1 MGDPIFESTKQ
12 NVTPKKELLFV
23 ALGGSGEIG
32 MNVNLY
38 GCQGKWLMVDCGIT
52 FADPQYPGI
61 DVILPDLA
69 FIEEQLDNLLG
80 IVLTHGHE
88 DHIGA
93 LPYLAEDLGVPLYA
107 TPFTA
112 GLIRGKLEEEGNA
125 NRVRLNV
132 IQPGDSFDAGPFGVT
147 FVPLS
152 HSIPEANA
160 LLIDTP
166 YGRVFHTGDWKLDAA
181 PVLGAPTS
189 PEQLDIIG
197 DEGVLALVCDSTNVF
212 NTEASGSE
220 ADVRVGLSEVIAKA
234 RGRVLVTTF
243 ASNAARLHTLGQV
256 AKETGRKLCVA
267 GRSLDRILK
276 VARATGYLKDFPE
289 TVEPEVAMRLP
300 RNKILIVATGGQ
312 GEERA
317 ALARV
322 ASGSHPI
329 SLDAGDTVVFSSK
342 QIPGNEVAIG
352 RIQNQLATKGV
363 EMITER
369 QAHVH
374 VSGHPGRPELA
385 AMYRWIRPEVL
396 MPVHGEMRHLMEQA
410 RFGLSEGIPRAL
422 VQTNGDIVR
431 LAPGA
436 PEKLGHAQV
445 GRLVLDGDVI
455 LPGDGGTINER
466 RKLAL
471 NGQISVAVAIDRAG
485 KMLGQPQ
492 VRLQGIPVEED
503 RDPFMDETL
512 VAVAD
517 ATREGGRDRDKLRE
531 SIRLA
536 TRRVATRWTGKKPIV
551 DVLLIEA

>member
-1 MGDPIFESTKQ
+1 
-12 NVTPKKELLFV
+12 VTPNNELLFL

-38 GCQGKWLMVDCGIT
+38 GCRGKWLMVDCGIT

-69 FIEEQLDNLLG
+69 FIEEQIDNLVG

-112 GLIRGKLEEEGNA
+112 GLIHGKLEEEGNA
-125 NRVRLNV
+125 DRVRLNIV
-132 IQPGDSFDAGPFGVT
+132 KPGQRVDIGPFGVN
-147 FVPLS
+147 FVPMS

-166 YGRVFHTGDWKLDAA
+166 YGRIFHTGDWKLDTA
-181 PVLGAPTS
+181 PVLGKPAT
-189 PEQLDIIG
+189 PEQLEVIG

-212 NTEASGSE
+212 NAEPSGSE
-220 ADVRVGLSEVIAKA
+220 AEVRVGLSDVIAKA
-234 RGRVLVTTF
+234 KGRVLVTTF
-243 ASNAARLHTLGQV
+243 ASNAARLHTLGLV
-256 AKETGRKLCVA
+256 ARETGRKLCVA

-289 TVEPEVAMRLP
+289 TVDPDAAMRLP
-300 RNKILIVATGGQ
+300 RNKVLIVATGGQ

-322 ASGSHPI
+322 AAGTHPI

-352 RIQNQLATKGV
+352 RIQNQLATKGI

-385 AMYRWIRPEVL
+385 AMYRWIRPEIL

-436 PEKLGHAQV
+436 PEKLGHAHV

-455 LPGDGGTINER
+455 LPGDGATINER
-466 RKLAL
+466 RKLGL
-471 NGQISVAVAIDRAG
+471 FGQMSVAVAIDRGG
-485 KMLGQPQ
+485 KMIGQPQ
-492 VRLQGIPVEED
+492 IKLQGIPV
-503 RDPFMDETL
+503 
-512 VAVAD
+512 
-517 ATREGGRDRDKLRE
+517 
-531 SIRLA
+531 
-536 TRRVATRWTGKKPIV
+536 
-551 DVLLIEA
+551 

>member
-1 MGDPIFESTKQ
+1 MTK
-12 NVTPKKELLFV
+12 PKNELLFL

-38 GCQGKWLMVDCGIT
+38 GCEGKWLMVDCGIT

-61 DVILPDLA
+61 DVILPDLQ
-69 FIEEQLDNLLG
+69 FIEERLDDLVG

-125 NRVRLNV
+125 SRVKLRV
-132 IQPGDSFDAGPFGVT
+132 IQPNAPFDLGPFGVT
-147 FVPLS
+147 FVPMS
-152 HSIPEANA
+152 HSIPEASA

-166 YGRVFHTGDWKLDAA
+166 YGRIFHTGDWKLDAA
-181 PVLGAPTS
+181 PVIGHPSS
-189 PEQLDIIG
+189 PAELAAIG
-197 DEGVLALVCDSTNVF
+197 EEGILALVCDSTNIF
-212 NTEASGSE
+212 NNEASGSE
-220 ADVRVGLSEVIAKA
+220 SDVFSGLMDVISKAK
-234 RGRVLVTTF
+234 GRVMVTSF
-243 ASNAARLHTLGQV
+243 ASNAARLHTLGKV
-256 AKETGRKLCVA
+256 AIETGRSLCVQ

-289 TVEPEVAMRLP
+289 TVDAEAAMRLP
-300 RNKILIVATGGQ
+300 RDKVLVVATGGQ

-322 ASGSHPI
+322 ANGQHPI
-329 SLDAGDTVVFSSK
+329 ALATGDTVVFSSK

-352 RIQNQLATKGV
+352 RIQNQLAAKGV
-363 EMITER
+363 IMITDR

-374 VSGHPGRPELA
+374 VSGHPGRPELLQ
-385 AMYRWIRPEVL
+385 MYRWMKPEIL
-396 MPVHGEMRHLMEQA
+396 MPVHGEMRHLMEHA
-410 RFGLSEGIPRAL
+410 RFGLSESVPRAL

-436 PEKLGHAQV
+436 PTKIGNAPV

-455 LPGDGGTINER
+455 LPGDGQTINER

-471 NGQISVAVAIDRAG
+471 NGQISVAVAIGSRG
-485 KMLGQPQ
+485 LIGTPQ
-492 VRLQGIPVEED
+492 VRIQGIPVEED
-503 RDPFMDETL
+503 REPFLEET
-512 VAVAD
+512 VSAVIA
-517 ATREGGRDRDKLRE
+517 ATKQGGRDRDKLRE
-531 SIRLA
+531 QIRLA
-536 TRRVATRWTGKKPIV
+536 TRKVATRWTGKKPNV